1 MAQTYLSNLH
11 MERFISEFE
20 QNPTHKTMEVMVS
33 ALLVYAFDSEAKW
46 AMNYKPDPTGDGSY
60 YFAMQLDGRKKILHA
75 IIKVISTAEDVS
87 EDWDLPITPLA
98 VAPLPNERCWAVL
111 FQGMTMRLYEYH
123 RDQPAGARLLVCD
136 FKVDGKKTDTL
147 HIRDNCRQV
156 NSVLFQ
162 IPEQHPKPLSN
173 AFLQLQAK
181 ALEINAA
188 EGKHVDDKSP
198 NVESEGEKAALEVQ
212 PMNGAS
218 AGVKPTPLSTVYPAF
233 MPSIIPAP
241 AVNTNTQPKVLPKV
255 QHTVQP
261 TVQPVVKPAA
271 TAFKPGAPT
280 LKPAASSALMP
291 GAPAFN
297 PAAYATAK
305 IGTLRSMPSLAEK
318 TSTQP
323 KVQPTSKPAVKPA
336 VSPAIKTNTKPKVQA
351 AATLA
356 PSVDLMTFA
365 DLKVGAES
373 KANGR
378 AAPTP
383 SLI

>member
-11 MERFISEFE
+11 MEKFISEFE
-20 QNPTHKTMEVMVS
+20 QNPTHETMEVMVS

-75 IIKVISTAEDVS
+75 IIKVISTAENVS

-162 IPEQHPKPLSN
+162 IPEQHPKPLSD

-181 ALEINAA
+181 ALEINTA
-188 EGKHVDDKSP
+188 EGKHVDGKTP
-198 NVESEGEKAALEVQ
+198 GVEPEGEKAAVEVQ
-212 PMNGAS
+212 PMDGAS
-218 AGVKPTPLSTVYPAF
+218 ADVKPTALSTVYPAF

-241 AVNTNTQPKVLPKV
+241 AVNTNTQPKVLPNV
-255 QHTVQP
+255 QHTLQP
-261 TVQPVVKPAA
+261 TVQRVVKRAA
-271 TAFKPGAPT
+271 TAFKPGAP
-280 LKPAASSALMP
+280 
-291 GAPAFN
+291 AFN
-297 PAAYATAK
+297 LAAYATAK
-305 IGTLRSMPSLAEK
+305 IGTLRPMPSLAEK

-365 DLKVGAES
+365 DLNVGAEN

-378 AAPTP
+378 AAPAP